1 MHSHFPENI
10 SLGSDQRQ
18 KYGNEDKSTG
28 NAGSFAGD
36 ICDVAREPDERVR
49 RPASLVH
56 TADFLSGTNIKCTAS
71 VC

>member
-1 MHSHFPENI
+1 MHSRFPGNI

-36 ICDVAREPDERVR
+36 ICDAAREPDERARTSTRVV
-49 RPASLVH
+49 SSH
-56 TADFLSGTNIKCTAS
+56 G
-71 VC
+71 